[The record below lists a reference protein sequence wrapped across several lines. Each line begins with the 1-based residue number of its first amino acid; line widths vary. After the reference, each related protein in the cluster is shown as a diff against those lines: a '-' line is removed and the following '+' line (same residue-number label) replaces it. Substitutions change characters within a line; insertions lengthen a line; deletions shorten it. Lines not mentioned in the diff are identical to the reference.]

1 MKSGEKKAKLK
12 KIRPVEAKNG
22 VRKTKMKELRLDREG
37 TWGEERENKRIM
49 SRTRERVG
57 IKTKTRGDIWRRKH

>member
-1 MKSGEKKAKLK
+1 MKSGEKEAKLK

-37 TWGEERENKRIM
+37 TRGEERENKRIM
-49 SRTRERVG
+49 FRTRERVG
-57 IKTKTRGDIWRRKH
+57 IKTKTRGDTWRRKH

>member
-1 MKSGEKKAKLK
+1 
-12 KIRPVEAKNG
+12 
-22 VRKTKMKELRLDREG
+22 MKELRPDKEG
-37 TWGEERENKRIM
+37 TRGEERENKRIM